1 MVVMPFR
8 VDRRPVIWSLLVGY
22 IACCYAVAGDAV
34 GWWLAWQRVAGAWS
48 QRLTGGVLVTALAL
62 LGWRAGRSALML
74 TRRTVGW
81 IGLGLVGW
89 WVLSLIPLEAER
101 LHLLQY
107 AMLAV
112 LTVSALHAQQ
122 DWREAGGR
130 RIAFA
135 GLGVVLLVGVIEELV
150 QSLLPGRVGS
160 VRDVGLDLAGGS
172 LGLWCRVLW
181 RRTADSA
188 AS

>member
-8 VDRRPVIWSLLVGY
+8 VDRRPAVWSLLISY
-22 IACCYAVAGDAV
+22 IACCYAAAGDAV
-34 GWWLAWQRVAGAWS
+34 GWWLVWQRAAGVWS
-48 QRLTGGVLVTALAL
+48 QRLTGMVLSVGLVL
-62 LGWRAGRSALML
+62 LGWRAGRSALMP
-74 TRRTVGW
+74 TRRTAGWVGFG
-81 IGLGLVGW
+81 IGGW
-89 WVLSLIPLEAER
+89 WMLSLIPLEAER

-122 DWREAGGR
+122 DLQEAGGHR
-130 RIAFA
+130 MLIA
-135 GLGVVLLVGVIEELV
+135 GLGVVLVVGVIEELV

-160 VRDVGLDLAGGS
+160 LRDVGLDLAGG
-172 LGLWCRVLW
+172 LFGLWCRALW
-181 RRTADSA
+181 RMGDSA

>member
-1 MVVMPFR
+1 MVVMSFR
-8 VDRRPVIWSLLVGY
+8 VDRRPIIWSVLVGY
-22 IACCYAVAGDAV
+22 IACCYAAAGDAV
-34 GWWLAWQRVAGAWS
+34 GWWLAWQRASGVWS

-62 LGWRAGRSALML
+62 LGWRAGCSALML

-89 WVLSLIPLEAER
+89 WVLSSIPLEAER

-107 AMLAV
+107 ALLAV

-122 DWREAGGR
+122 DWREVSGR
-130 RIAFA
+130 RMLIA
-135 GLGVVLLVGVIEELV
+135 GLGVVLVVGVIEELV

-160 VRDVGLDLAGGS
+160 LRDVGLDLAGGS
-172 LGLWCRVLW
+172 FGLWCQALW
-181 RRTADSA
+181 RMGDSA